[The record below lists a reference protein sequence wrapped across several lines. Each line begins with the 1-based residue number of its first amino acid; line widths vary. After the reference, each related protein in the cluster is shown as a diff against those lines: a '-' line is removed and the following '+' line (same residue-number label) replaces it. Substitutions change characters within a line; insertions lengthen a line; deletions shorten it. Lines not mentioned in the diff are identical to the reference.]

1 MKVFLDT
8 NVFLDTLLP
17 KREFKNESFE
27 ILGLHKLKDFRLH
40 ISSLSIANIVFCARK
55 YVPKNELFE
64 VVDNIRYNFKVL
76 PLGAAD
82 IDSAIESGCPDF
94 EDAMQIAMAEME
106 SDVIVTGNK
115 KHFAPYTDIP
125 VFTPDEFLAKITE

>member
-82 IDSAIESGCPDF
+82 IDSAIESGFPDF

-115 KHFAPYTDIP
+115 KHFAPYTALP
-125 VFTPDEFLAKITE
+125 VFTPKEFLEKLKP